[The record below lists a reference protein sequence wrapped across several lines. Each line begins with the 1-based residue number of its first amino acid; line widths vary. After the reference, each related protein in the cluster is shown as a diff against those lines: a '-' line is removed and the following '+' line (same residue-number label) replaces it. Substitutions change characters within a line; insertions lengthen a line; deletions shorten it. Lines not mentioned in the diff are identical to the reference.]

1 MMYGG
6 EYMKSKNKD
15 AQAAADYETAKYAAY
30 GCAGPSP
37 TFKQIMATD
46 KKGKK

>member
-6 EYMKSKNKD
+6 KYMKSKNKD
-15 AQAAADYETAKYAAY
+15 AKSAADYETAKYQAY

-37 TFKQIMATD
+37 TFKQILATY
-46 KKGKK
+46 KGK

>member
-6 EYMKSKNKD
+6 KYMKSKNKD
-15 AQAAADYETAKYAAY
+15 AKAAGDAETAKYQAH

-37 TFKQIMATD
+37 TLGMILSTY
-46 KKGKK
+46 KKK